1 MGDVATK
8 VRYFGATGLCF
19 DPQITQITRING
31 LAQRRQA
38 AKNSLDRIDRMVGMF
53 FDDEVAS

>member
-1 MGDVATK
+1 MF
-8 VRYFGATGLCF
+8 RIFFCIF
-19 DPQITQITRING
+19 NPQITQITRING